1 MHIQKYARFLMQQNV
16 QVLERFSIYKMLL
29 HCSNRTFCQ
38 GNWNSKMA
46 SLQCRSQR
54 YEIPYFQ
61 CKCKYQEK
69 RHKNCY
75 YFPSSILILL
85 DKYPCSLSQRSC
97 HHCPQFGSLNGDVE
111 QLQGKLI
118 ILSKMLEVSNVFKYL
133 ISYSFNVD
141 TGEICSV
148 LFNCEGKFFMFL
160 SFIILLMFIMSMPL
174 FTKCN
179 FITFY
184 GLVFVVFD
192 TARL

>member
-97 HHCPQFGSLNGDVE
+97 HHCPQFGSLNGDVV
-111 QLQGKLI
+111 QLQNKLI
-118 ILSKMLEVSNVFKYL
+118 ILSKMLEVLLNSSWLNILYRIL
-133 ISYSFNVD
+133 IMQILVKF
-141 TGEICSV
+141 V
-148 LFNCEGKFFMFL
+148 LFCLIVKV
-160 SFIILLMFIMSMPL
+160 SFSCFYHLL
-174 FTKCN
+174 
-179 FITFY
+179 FY
-184 GLVFVVFD
+184 
-192 TARL
+192 

>member
-1 MHIQKYARFLMQQNV
+1 MSFKFFMV
-16 QVLERFSIYKMLL
+16 
-29 HCSNRTFCQ
+29 
-38 GNWNSKMA
+38 
-46 SLQCRSQR
+46 
-54 YEIPYFQ
+54 
-61 CKCKYQEK
+61 
-69 RHKNCY
+69 
-75 YFPSSILILL
+75 
-85 DKYPCSLSQRSC
+85 
-97 HHCPQFGSLNGDVE
+97 
-111 QLQGKLI
+111 
-118 ILSKMLEVSNVFKYL
+118 KYL

-174 FTKCN
+174 FTKRN